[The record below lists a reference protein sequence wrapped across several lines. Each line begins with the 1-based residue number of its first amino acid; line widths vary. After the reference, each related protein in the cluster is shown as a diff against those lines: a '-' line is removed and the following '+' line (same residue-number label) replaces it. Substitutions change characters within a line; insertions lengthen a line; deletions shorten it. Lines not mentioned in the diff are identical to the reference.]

1 MNMIAP
7 RNDARSYV
15 RQSSLFF
22 LPALRLDCRRIAF
35 LCALLLPALGFAHVL
50 FSQSLF
56 AQTPKTSVQRS
67 TVNSTYTGDGLP
79 QGVKIL
85 ESSQARLVVEYTPT
99 LLGFDTIKVQGR
111 ITLQPR
117 IAGAAI
123 TGEDAGSPVRLH
135 IQLPVAVPAP
145 DGFRMSEQSV
155 RSVQSIENLMSPR
168 RTVKIRRG
176 EEDLS
181 PYSINE
187 AAYRTAALPAWAEM
201 KYVGIGRDAYIA
213 HLSLR
218 SARFNAERGTIE
230 IPQKMRIVIEF
241 DAVQSAQNL
250 ASGGITPTTLSLP
263 NSPNNHNEAIAQTI
277 NDGARV
283 LWRVQQESFQKA
295 SNKAALSEFSP
306 SPDHIA
312 TPPQSPG
319 QSSEKQTTTAF
330 SAEGRWLRIGVE
342 REGMYRVTA
351 QQLREAG
358 ITITAQEAATIRLF
372 GNGGEELPELVTA
385 ADSNRMNEQPIFV
398 ETDGSGNVTGIVF
411 YGAAPNGF
419 ALKEGIIQHY
429 VNTFSRRNFYL
440 LNVGAPVRGLRAALN
455 DSPSPLA
462 FAPSYYTARVF
473 RDDDKFNP
481 FDASGDGSGRR
492 WFGDRLSSGSITR
505 YETPMPNLVTNA
517 EPISY
522 RAAAAWNNALGS
534 GKGGQ
539 IFLKESGRDILPTPL
554 SLVGAEYLYDVGEV
568 RTVAATLPATAIR
581 NNRSSLEF
589 LYSSSSSNGD
599 NYGAVDWY
607 EIHYPRN
614 FVAIDNQIDFFAE
627 PFGGRFGI
635 AEYNVG
641 GFTSSDQIYIVDA
654 TLRSRPRFMR
664 NLSSMRQS
672 AQFRANVAAEGLPP
686 RFLLTTQLLSPVS
699 FELTELAN
707 LRDTALGAEL
717 IVITDKDL
725 KTSADAYRTYRQ
737 STGMNT
743 RVVTT
748 EQIYNE
754 FNGGTPDPTAIR
766 DFLAYALR
774 RWKTQMPRYVLL
786 WGDGHFDYRGLDP
799 TNKPKNF
806 VPTYQIYDAD
816 GYMNSVNT
824 NYMTEDYFVQLV
836 GQDPIVDMVLGRLCI
851 RSNDEGN
858 LMLSKIRQY
867 ESTASSDNWRTQV
880 TLVADD
886 GPTTSITATD
896 RNLHTGQSEVLAT
909 SFIPP
914 DMRERKIYMPDYP
927 TENVP
932 GGRRRPAVTEDLIAA
947 INEGSVVLNWVGHG
961 NPRLWANEQIF
972 LKDVHIPRFTN
983 SDRLFFLVAATC
995 DFARFDNLREQSGAE
1010 EMVASPHGGA
1020 IGTFAASRTVYSL
1033 DNANISQALFEQMF
1047 RNTNGFPVL
1056 RIGEAF
1062 FRVKQQFYGG
1072 SFQNDLK
1079 FCLLG
1084 DPTVRLALPSQRVVI
1099 DRLNGANLLDNTTP
1113 TPQIKA
1119 LSTVNISGFIATPGT
1134 TTQADVSFSGNVLCN
1149 LYDTDVQ
1156 KAAVDVDV
1164 DRTIHSFTSLG
1175 GLLNIGSATVQN
1187 GRFSMSFTV
1196 PKDISFSNANG
1207 RMFFYGV
1214 SSDNK
1219 KFGRGTVSRF
1229 TLGDVDETAVND
1241 GRGPEIRIFLD
1252 TRSFRAGDLVDST
1265 PRLIADLYDGTG
1277 INASGAGI
1285 GHDIQCWIDDN
1296 PIPINLTRSFRVSLS
1311 DPRRGEVNR
1320 VLPKLAAGQHRIRVR
1335 AWDVFNNFSESETYF
1350 RVESANG
1357 LILTDVL
1364 NFPNPFAASTTIR
1377 FRHNQLTEQPY
1388 SVVIASISGAQI
1400 RTFQGRTTAR
1410 TMEIPWD
1417 GRDDNG
1423 TPVSF
1428 GTYLYRVSLT
1438 GASGE
1443 TKTASGLMM
1452 FAR

>member
-1 MNMIAP
+1 M
-7 RNDARSYV
+7 
-15 RQSSLFF
+15 
-22 LPALRLDCRRIAF
+22 
-35 LCALLLPALGFAHVL
+35 CALLLPVPASTHT
-50 FSQSLF
+50 LF
-56 AQTPKTSVQRS
+56 AQAPSAQPAKTSVQKS
-67 TVNSTYTGDGLP
+67 NVNSTYTGDGLP

-99 LLGFDTIKVQGR
+99 LLGFDTIRVQGR

-117 IAGAAI
+117 IAGAAVI
-123 TGEDAGSPVRLH
+123 GDEAGSPVRLQ

-145 DGFRMSEQSV
+145 NGFRVSEQSV
-155 RSVQSIENLMSPR
+155 RSVQSIENLISPR
-168 RTVKIRRG
+168 RTVNIRRG
-176 EEDLS
+176 EEDSS

-187 AAYRTAALPAWAEM
+187 AAYRTAALPAWVEM
-201 KYVGIGRDAYIA
+201 KYAGIGRDAYIA

-230 IPQKMRIVIEF
+230 LPQKMRVVIEF
-241 DAVQSAQNL
+241 NALEFDAPQNAQVLTNER
-250 ASGGITPTTLSLP
+250 ITPTTLSLP
-263 NSPNNHNEAIAQTI
+263 NSQNSDITQTI
-277 NDGARV
+277 NDGARN
-283 LWRVQQESFQKA
+283 LWRMQKA
-295 SNKAALSEFSP
+295 SNTAASGEILLT
-306 SPDHIA
+306 PDHIA
-312 TPPQSPG
+312 TPPVTPPQTPA
-319 QSSEKQTTTAF
+319 QSSGKQTTTAF

-358 ITITAQEAATIRLF
+358 ITITAQEAASVRLF
-372 GNGGEELPELVTA
+372 GNGGEELPELVAA

-398 ETDGSGNVTGIVF
+398 ETDASGTVTGLVF

-419 ALKEGIIQHY
+419 ALKDGIIQHY

-462 FAPSYYTARVF
+462 FAPSHYTARVF

-492 WFGDRLSSGSITR
+492 WFGDRLSSGSTLR

-534 GKGGQ
+534 GRGGQ
-539 IFLKESGRDILPTPL
+539 IFIKESGRDILPTPL

-589 LYSSSSSNGD
+589 LYSSNSSSGD

-614 FVAIDNQIDFFAE
+614 FVALDNQLDFFAE
-627 PFGGRFGI
+627 PFNGRFGV
-635 AEYNVG
+635 AEYNVS

-654 TLRSRPRFMR
+654 TVRSRPRFLR
-664 NLSSMRQS
+664 NLSTVRQS
-672 AQFRANVAAEGLPP
+672 AQFRATVAADSLPP
-686 RFLLTTQLLSPVS
+686 RFFLTTQILSPAS

-774 RWKTQMPRYVLL
+774 RWKTQAPRYALF

-806 VPTYQIYDAD
+806 VPTYQIYDPD

-836 GQDPIVDMVLGRLCI
+836 GQDAVVDMVLGRLCI
-851 RSNDEGN
+851 RSNAEGN
-858 LMLSKIRQY
+858 VMLSKIRQY
-867 ESTASSDNWRTQV
+867 ESTASSDNWRTQI
-880 TLVADD
+880 TMVADD
-886 GPTTSITATD
+886 GPTTSISATD
-896 RNLHTGQSEVLAT
+896 RNLHTSQSETLAMALV
-909 SFIPP
+909 PP
-914 DMRERKIYMPDYP
+914 DMRTRKLYMPDYP

-972 LKDVHIPRFTN
+972 LKDIHIPRFTN

-1010 EMVASPHGGA
+1010 EMVSCPHGGA

-1033 DNANISQALFEQMF
+1033 DNANISQALFEQIF
-1047 RNTNGFPVL
+1047 RNTNGFAPP

-1062 FRVKQQFYGG
+1062 FRVKQQFNAG

-1084 DPTVRLALPSQRVVI
+1084 DPTVRLALPSQSVVI
-1099 DRLNGANLLDNTTP
+1099 DKLNGANLLDNTTP
-1113 TPQIKA
+1113 APQIKA
-1119 LSTVNISGFIATPGT
+1119 LSTVNLSGFIAAPGS
-1134 TTQADVSFSGNVLCN
+1134 TTQADVSFSGNMLCN

-1164 DRTIHSFTSLG
+1164 ERTIHRFTALG
-1175 GLLNIGSATVQN
+1175 GLLNVGSATVQN
-1187 GRFSMSFTV
+1187 GRFSISFTV

-1219 KFGRGTVSRF
+1219 KFGRGMVSRF

-1252 TRSFRAGDLVDST
+1252 TRSFRAGDLVDSM
-1265 PRLIADLYDGTG
+1265 PRLIADLYDETG

-1320 VLPKLAAGQHRIRVR
+1320 VLPKLASGQHRIRVR

-1350 RVESANG
+1350 RVEGASG

-1388 SVVIASISGAQI
+1388 SVVIANISGARV
-1400 RTFQGRTTAR
+1400 RTFQGTTTAR

-1423 TPVSF
+1423 TAVSF
-1428 GTYLYRVSLT
+1428 GTYLYRISLT